1 MVTTLVR
8 LLNLLY
14 FCEIEGAQRSIA
26 FLSFWSKLT
35 NKSLALIY
43 SVTICATR
51 KQRIVHRQGVPN
63 VNWSTVVLILRFAGF
78 HDQSP
83 LPFIW
88 RKPILGRKII
98 PRVRMRKTL
107 ICQSQSTTL
116 MLLFLLVGIERPLV
130 KNLYRNY
137 EYEVWL
143 KTVFVFCKK
152 KTPRNAP
159 VHFFFT
165 RIAGT
170 QLPLLGDVNL
180 SPDADRKMVNL
191 LTFDKLFPS
200 LRNPC

>member
-152 KTPRNAP
+152 KTPRNAS

-165 RIAGT
+165 RIASI

>member
-14 FCEIEGAQRSIA
+14 FCELEGTQRSIA

-35 NKSLALIY
+35 NKSVALIY
-43 SVTICATR
+43 SFTICAIR

-88 RKPILGRKII
+88 RKII

-107 ICQSQSTTL
+107 ICQPRSTAL
-116 MLLFLLVGIERPLV
+116 MLLFLLVGMERPLV

-152 KTPRNAP
+152 KHP
-159 VHFFFT
+159 
-165 RIAGT
+165 GM
-170 QLPLLGDVNL
+170 L
-180 SPDADRKMVNL
+180 
-191 LTFDKLFPS
+191 
-200 LRNPC
+200 

>member
-14 FCEIEGAQRSIA
+14 FCELEGAQRSIA

-43 SVTICATR
+43 SVTIYAIR

-63 VNWSTVVLILRFAGF
+63 VNWSTVVLEVCRLSRPVSITVYME
-78 HDQSP
+78 
-83 LPFIW
+83 
-88 RKPILGRKII
+88 KPILGRKII

-107 ICQSQSTTL
+107 ICQSRSTAL
-116 MLLFLLVGIERPLV
+116 MLLFLLVGMERPLV

-152 KTPRNAP
+152 KNPECFST
-159 VHFFFT
+159 FFFH
-165 RIAGT
+165 
-170 QLPLLGDVNL
+170 QN
-180 SPDADRKMVNL
+180 S
-191 LTFDKLFPS
+191 
-200 LRNPC
+200 

>member
-14 FCEIEGAQRSIA
+14 FCELEGAQLSIA
-26 FLSFWSKLT
+26 FLSFWSKLP
-35 NKSLALIY
+35 NKSVALIY
-43 SVTICATR
+43 SVTICAIR
-51 KQRIVHRQGVPN
+51 KQRIVHRQGVSN

-78 HDQSP
+78 HNQSP

-107 ICQSQSTTL
+107 ICQSQSTAL
-116 MLLFLLVGIERPLV
+116 MLLFLLVGMERPLV

-152 KTPRNAP
+152 KTPWNAS

-180 SPDADRKMVNL
+180 SPDAMSRASTENI
-191 LTFDKLFPS
+191 
-200 LRNPC
+200 

>member
-14 FCEIEGAQRSIA
+14 FCELEGAQRSIA

-35 NKSLALIY
+35 NLTLIY
-43 SVTICATR
+43 SVTICAIR

-78 HDQSP
+78 HNQSP
-83 LPFIW
+83 LQFIW

-107 ICQSQSTTL
+107 NCQSRSTAL
-116 MLLFLLVGIERPLV
+116 MLLFLLVGMERPSV

-137 EYEVWL
+137 EYDVWL

-152 KTPRNAP
+152 KQPGMLQYI
-159 VHFFFT
+159 FFFT

-200 LRNPC
+200 LRNLC

>member
-83 LPFIW
+83 LPFIG

-98 PRVRMRKTL
+98 PSVRMRKTL
-107 ICQSQSTTL
+107 ICQSRSTAL
-116 MLLFLLVGIERPLV
+116 MLLFLLVGMERPLV

-152 KTPRNAP
+152 KNTPECFST
-159 VHFFFT
+159 FFFH
-165 RIAGT
+165 
-170 QLPLLGDVNL
+170 QN
-180 SPDADRKMVNL
+180 S
-191 LTFDKLFPS
+191 
-200 LRNPC
+200 

>member
-26 FLSFWSKLT
+26 FLSFLSKLT

-98 PRVRMRKTL
+98 PSVRMRKTL
-107 ICQSQSTTL
+107 ICQSRSTAL
-116 MLLFLLVGIERPLV
+116 MLLFLLVGMERPLV

-152 KTPRNAP
+152 KTPRNAS

-165 RIAGT
+165 RIASI